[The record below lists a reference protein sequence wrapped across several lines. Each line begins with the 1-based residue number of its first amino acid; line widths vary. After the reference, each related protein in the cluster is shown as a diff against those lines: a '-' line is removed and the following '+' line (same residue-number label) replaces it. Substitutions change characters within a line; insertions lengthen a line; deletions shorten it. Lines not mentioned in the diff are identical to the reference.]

1 MQNVEAME
9 KRIRRKIAEEEVIK
23 KQKDTLQID
32 RSYTPNK
39 LRPYELL
46 EAKDKKF
53 ASVHEY
59 LYNNATERKTE
70 KIVKERTAT
79 QMSYKVSFTKRKGK
93 SHWSPL

>member
-23 KQKDTLQID
+23 KQNDTLQID

-53 ASVHEY
+53 ALVHEY
-59 LYNNATERKTE
+59 FYNNAM
-70 KIVKERTAT
+70 KERR
-79 QMSYKVSFTKRKGK
+79 RK
-93 SHWSPL
+93 